1 MDFDPAPFNFAFS
14 SRNWGTLVAILLGV
28 GLLLGFIGSLTA
40 GGNPIK
46 TFMTG
51 LTGFIKDIFTIS
63 PKRVSAIAGLTV
75 KEAWRRKALLV
86 FVVFAIL
93 LMFAGWFI
101 TDQND
106 RAELQLNVHITFMLT
121 TISWL
126 ILPVVMFLS
135 CWGLPEDI
143 RIRSLHTVVT
153 KPVRRIEVVLGRMLG
168 FMTMSTV
175 ILLVMGVTGYV
186 WITRQAPDSLS
197 ASNNDARRQ
206 FLTCR
211 VPVYGGLFFLD
222 RRGVPSTVG
231 INVGDAWMYR
241 SFVEGNSRSRAVW
254 VFPSVSEERLKP
266 DSEGNVLHLESR
278 FEAFRTIKGSTESI
292 NEGLEAQY
300 TLVNNPRE
308 DAFSSFGV
316 GASFLEVSNALRDG
330 DFQTAATLLKSASE
344 RMESS
349 PADFPAVD
357 CEQVGISCLRQVVP
371 VLGDLDADLEEVAD
385 AFDVFGEKAITYAQL
400 QGQEAARSDMA
411 KACLALS
418 EVIQKRGAQMYESMP
433 SLEVPLEPFRVSEYH
448 AGDDDNFRQYPRKLS
463 YAADYEGTARFLANA
478 ISTINEEGKL
488 AGDSGVSASLADT
501 LAEQFNVSPIN
512 AELVADVLTEQI
524 EEKTVTVAGNK
535 LETADGSSW
544 LEFISKLVREEKL
557 ISQDPAGWVLEADLF
572 DDIATRG
579 LLRVEVACLDSQ
591 MYLGMARPD
600 LFIRL
605 PDRPFWVGYG
615 KALLNIALMLG
626 LVIVLGVTASCVV
639 KGPVSF
645 FFTLAVFV
653 IGQFFHPMMM
663 KIVYGQE
670 KGTGLVESAIMMF
683 QHRNPGVGI
692 DANTGTQKLVSGV
705 DQGFTSVLSAA
716 SNIIP
721 DFSTFSEASS
731 YIGNGFDVPW
741 ASSILPSIM
750 TFFGFMIPCV
760 IIGSA
765 CLKFRELEAK

>member
-1 MDFDPAPFNFAFS
+1 MDFDPPPFDFKYS
-14 SRNWGTLVAILLGV
+14 SLNWGTLVLILLGV
-28 GLLLGFIGSLTA
+28 GLFLGFIGSLTS
-40 GGNPIK
+40 GGNPLK
-46 TFMTG
+46 VFANG

-63 PKRVSAIAGLTV
+63 PRRVSAIAGLTV

-186 WITRQAPDSLS
+186 WITRQAPESLS
-197 ASNNDARRQ
+197 DSSDRDRRQ

-222 RRGVPSTVG
+222 RRGIPASKG

-254 VFPSVSEERLKP
+254 VFPGVTEGNLKP
-266 DSEGNVLHLESR
+266 DSDGNVLHLESR
-278 FEAFRTIKGSTESI
+278 FEAFRTVKGSTESI

-300 TLVNNPRE
+300 TLVKNPRE

-316 GASFLEVSNALRDG
+316 GASFLEISTALRAG
-330 DFQTAATLLKSASE
+330 DFQTAAALLKSAAE
-344 RMESS
+344 RMETS

-357 CEQVGISCLRQVVP
+357 CQQVGISCQQQVVLE
-371 VLGDLDADLEEVAD
+371 LGAVDAELDDVVD
-385 AFDVFGEKAITYAQL
+385 AFRVFGEKALTYGRGDQ
-400 QGQEAARSDMA
+400 AALGDMA
-411 KACLALS
+411 KACQALGS
-418 EVIQKRGAQMYESMP
+418 VIEKRGSEMFEAMP
-433 SLEVPLEPFRVSEYH
+433 NLEVPLEPFRVSEYH
-448 AGDDDNFRQYPRKLS
+448 AGEDDNFRRYPRKLS

-478 ISTINEEGKL
+478 ISTINDDGKL
-488 AGDSGVSASLADT
+488 AADDGVSSSLADT

-512 AELVADVLTEQI
+512 AELVADVLADQLEEQ
-524 EEKTVTVAGNK
+524 TVTVAGNK
-535 LETADGSSW
+535 LEIADGASW
-544 LEFISKLVREEKL
+544 LELLSKLVREEKL
-557 ISQDPAGWVLEADLF
+557 VSQDPAGWVLEADLF
-572 DDIATRG
+572 EDLTTRG

-615 KALLNIALMLG
+615 KALLNIGLMLG

-670 KGTGLVESAIMMF
+670 EGTGLVESAIMMF

-692 DANTGTQKLVSGV
+692 DANSGTQKIVEGV

-721 DFSTFSEASS
+721 DFSIFSEASS

-741 ASSILPSIM
+741 SSSILPAIM